1 MKQITKKLSFLL
13 ALIMLVSMVFTGCSD
28 SKTGN
33 STASNTNAS
42 SSSSGTA
49 DLGPGI
55 ALITSAAGPNDKG
68 YNQSAIAGLEK
79 AKSDLG
85 INYKVVETTDIPGS
99 LTQLAGAGYKL
110 IFSLEYN
117 FDALIKGVGG
127 SKPIAEQYPDTTFV
141 IFNDNPNVN
150 DDGSVK
156 HKNVVSVLFDV
167 HEASFMAGAL
177 ATLVNEN
184 ASKLFNS
191 ADYSFTSG
199 DAGRK
204 VGFLGGSK
212 SNGITV
218 FGYGFAEGINYVAK
232 ELGVNYTFYS
242 DYNAGFSDSA
252 AGATKANTYYSDGA
266 NIVYAVA
273 GAVGDGVDAKAKE
286 VKKLSIEVDAN
297 KDANQPG
304 NILTSVLKNT
314 EVPVYEIAKNFK
326 DNAMDKVNG
335 KVMSY
340 NLASGATGITDL
352 SVIESKITAD
362 GKAKWD
368 EIKGQ
373 LKTISD
379 KIASGEIKV
388 TNAQAGDKFDKT
400 KLANLKMPND

>member
-1 MKQITKKLSFLL
+1 MKKNTKNLSFLL
-13 ALIMLVSMVFTGCSD
+13 VVIMLVSIIFTGCST

-33 STASNTNAS
+33 SSAS
-42 SSSSGTA
+42 SSNSDTDNTG
-49 DLGPGI
+49 LGI

-79 AKSDLG
+79 AKKDLG
-85 INYKVVETTDIPGS
+85 IKYKVVETTDVPGS
-99 LTQLAGAGYKL
+99 LSQLAGAGYKL

-191 ADYSFTSG
+191 SEYSFTSG

-252 AGATKANTYYSDGA
+252 SGATKANTYYSDGA

-297 KDANQPG
+297 KDSNQPG
-304 NILTSVLKNT
+304 YILTSVLKNT
-314 EVPVYEIAKNFK
+314 EVPVYEIAKNYK
-326 DNAMDKVNG
+326 ENAMDKVNG
-335 KVMSY
+335 KVLSY
-340 NLASGATGITDL
+340 NLATGATGITDL